1 MREAPGGVAG
11 REDSI
16 AAFLSRDIIDQELRQ
31 ICDRRPEILEDN
43 TIVRKS
49 QGRYRINGRE
59 VSISL
64 VTRETKEEENGPG
77 DSVLPS
83 KCPSSN
89 MAEVIEE
96 VNQLASTPFEA
107 NPDDLIVRDGPLT
120 QPFLDYV
127 FDTGARRLSVLSWWV
142 LRWVGRLIALVVRYS
157 QQR

>member
-1 MREAPGGVAG
+1 MENKGFIWFHMICIDLYPCWVTAP
-11 REDSI
+11 
-16 AAFLSRDIIDQELRQ
+16 
-31 ICDRRPEILEDN
+31 
-43 TIVRKS
+43 
-49 QGRYRINGRE
+49 GRYRINGRE

-64 VTRETKEEENGPG
+64 VTRETKEEENPG

-96 VNQLASTPFEA
+96 VNQLANPTPFEA

-127 FDTGARRLSVLSWWV
+127 FDTGASFLVLSWS
-142 LRWVGRLIALVVRYS
+142 VVRWS
-157 QQR
+157 VGGSCEV

>member
-1 MREAPGGVAG
+1 M
-11 REDSI
+11 
-16 AAFLSRDIIDQELRQ
+16 
-31 ICDRRPEILEDN
+31 
-43 TIVRKS
+43 
-49 QGRYRINGRE
+49 
-59 VSISL
+59 SISL

-89 MAEVIEE
+89 MAEMIEE

-127 FDTGARRLSVLSWWV
+127 FDTGARSVLVFAELVGWW
-142 LRWVGRLIALVVRYS
+142 LL
-157 QQR
+157 